1 MKRIFLPLLAALAV
15 LPAAAEEIPELTAQ
29 QIQELVRYSHSLQ
42 QADLVGQIKAD
53 NGAKATFDLKIS
65 GQRVRF
71 RFRKPE
77 QTIVLD
83 NLHGGYKLTESVK
96 GSPTKTVPS
105 SKYGDPI
112 RGTDMLYEDLAM
124 RFLYWPQTNLK
135 GVESIKGR
143 DAWKLHIVNPNR
155 RPRVGPYSQVYI
167 WVDQK
172 SGGLMKME
180 AFDWDGHRTKIYEVR
195 SAQKIKGTWMLKKM
209 DVETYKKGKRTGS
222 TSLRLREP

>member
-1 MKRIFLPLLAALAV
+1 MKRLFLPLLLALAV
-15 LPAAAEEIPELTAQ
+15 LPATAEEIPELTAQ
-29 QIQELVRYSHSLQ
+29 QVQELVRYSHSLQ
-42 QADLVGQIKAD
+42 EADLVGQIKAD
-53 NGAKATFDLKIS
+53 NGAQATFDLKIS

-71 RFRKPE
+71 RFRDPQ

-83 NLHGGYKLTESVK
+83 NLHGGYKLTESTL
-96 GSPTKTVPS
+96 GSPTTTVPK
-105 SKYGDPI
+105 SKYGAPI

-124 RFLYWPQTNLK
+124 RFLYWPQSNLL
-135 GVESIKGR
+135 GVESVKGR
-143 DAWKLHIVNPNR
+143 DAWKLHIINPNR
-155 RPRVGPYSQVYI
+155 SPRVGPYSQVYI

-180 AFDWDGHRTKIYEVR
+180 AFDWDGHRAKVYEVR

-209 DVETYKKGKRTGS
+209 DVETYKKGKRVGS

>member
-1 MKRIFLPLLAALAV
+1 MKRLFLPLLLALAAI
-15 LPAAAEEIPELTAQ
+15 PAAAEEIPELTAQ
-29 QIQELVRYSHSLQ
+29 QIQEAVRYSHSLQ

-71 RFRKPE
+71 RFRDPE
-77 QTIVLD
+77 QSIVLD
-83 NLHGGYKLTESVK
+83 NLHGGYKLTESTL
-96 GSPTKTVPS
+96 GSPTTTVPT
-105 SKYGDPI
+105 SKYGEPI

-124 RFLYWPQTNLK
+124 RFLYWPQSNLR

-155 RPRVGPYSQVYI
+155 APRVGPYSQVYI

-180 AFDWDGHRTKIYEVR
+180 AFDWGGKRVKRYEVK

-209 DVETYKKGKRTGS
+209 EVETYKDGKRVGS